1 MKMHTYDVL
10 PGYVVYDHNFGLL
23 FKLLYC
29 NLVFSK
35 GLPKG
40 CCGLFM
46 GGLNLGHFVSRFVL
60 GHFLLQTL
68 GVQKTSAVDA
78 KPLCNAMFSQQK
90 PSFSEMLL
98 QTVLKKVFFCMLTLT
113 VKMITML

>member
-1 MKMHTYDVL
+1 MLHLTKYSTLSDLSKCSQKVMKMHTYDVL

-68 GVQKTSAVDA
+68 GSTENICSRCQTSVQ
-78 KPLCNAMFSQQK
+78 CNVQSTKA
-90 PSFSEMLL
+90 
-98 QTVLKKVFFCMLTLT
+98 FF
-113 VKMITML
+113 